1 MNFLSSAHKGRG
13 FLEFRLNAE
22 AEGHATRAAGEAV
35 VGRPVRVHTAEIVG
49 VAGTRRAKPP
59 VRRGTVEL
67 FNAGVAGG
75 EPGILGSLAVDRVLR
90 TAENLLFCEEKQGI
104 GVASDGVALITRRR
118 FFSYFLDD
126 AAKIGREL
134 IPYIAA
140 QRCAKSAASPASG
153 VGTGAVH
160 LVVDIEAVL

>member
-1 MNFLSSAHKGRG
+1 MR
-13 FLEFRLNAE
+13 E
-22 AEGHATRAAGEAV
+22 AGVDV
-35 VGRPVRVHTAEIVG
+35 VGHPGREHNTETGSVT
-49 VAGTRRAKPP
+49 GTRRAKPP
-59 VRRGTVEL
+59 VRRGTVES
-67 FNAGVAGG
+67 FNVGAAGG

-104 GVASDGVALITRRR
+104 GVAADGAARFTRRR

-153 VGTGAVH
+153 VGIGAVH
-160 LVVDIEAVL
+160 LVGGIEAVL